1 MVNFHLSVSVLA
13 GEGGFPLSV
22 PLQSHN
28 RAENSE
34 FLGSKPRCGGAWSVS
49 KMELTGST
57 AGASPAFVKCI
68 SLLHKAQLLLFHFT
82 QSLCPHTRGSVRS
95 ALGDPLPPWEPLGM
109 CCWRQGRNWV
119 FTSGAGTCTRWVI
132 YFSSWCSH
140 GRFACKRQIFKCTGE
155 IPAWSFKQGQRS
167 EVFTSNSRM

>member
-34 FLGSKPRCGGAWSVS
+34 FLGSKPSCGGAWSIS

-95 ALGDPLPPWEPLGM
+95 ALGDPLPPDPHGNNWE
-109 CCWRQGRNWV
+109 CA
-119 FTSGAGTCTRWVI
+119 AGDAAETGFSQVEQEPGWVI

-140 GRFACKRQIFKCTGE
+140 SSFACKR
-155 IPAWSFKQGQRS
+155 
-167 EVFTSNSRM
+167 